1 MRPWRALQAHRLSLV
16 TIVIFSGLLVFALW
30 RLLDT
35 EEILRNETG
44 DNMLWA
50 ISQAQLATQQ
60 LDITLGRARL
70 GEVDPGTLEL
80 RHDVLLSRLSLLG
93 AGPQQRYLRELGR
106 FEPLWELAEE
116 VYAQEAAVLAFDA
129 DDIDALHDLLA
140 RLAGELGRTANSA
153 MVAQWE
159 RTGAQLDRQHAAI
172 IQVIATVIVILALG
186 TFISWRML
194 AAQRAQQR
202 TQMSLLREQ
211 EIREAYRSFVA
222 LVSHQFRTPLAVIDS
237 SMQRI
242 LRKGAAMSHGEI
254 RERAQ
259 RVRERVKNLTTL
271 MQATLDSMRLDSGEV
286 LARPTECD
294 LAAELNEAR
303 ARQLEANPRRR
314 IQIEIGEEVP
324 ARFTSDPLLL
334 QQILA
339 NLLANAISY
348 SPESELVILR
358 ARAASGRLRISV
370 IDHGIGI
377 PEQEQEM
384 LFQPY
389 FRAST
394 TRQVRGI
401 GIGLHLSQS
410 LASILGGSLSCEST
424 QGIGSTFT
432 LDLPL

>member
-1 MRPWRALQAHRLSLV
+1 
-16 TIVIFSGLLVFALW
+16 
-30 RLLDT
+30 
-35 EEILRNETG
+35 
-44 DNMLWA
+44 
-50 ISQAQLATQQ
+50 
-60 LDITLGRARL
+60 
-70 GEVDPGTLEL
+70 
-80 RHDVLLSRLSLLG
+80 
-93 AGPQQRYLRELGR
+93 
-106 FEPLWELAEE
+106 
-116 VYAQEAAVLAFDA
+116 
-129 DDIDALHDLLA
+129 
-140 RLAGELGRTANSA
+140 
-153 MVAQWE
+153 
-159 RTGAQLDRQHAAI
+159 
-172 IQVIATVIVILALG
+172 
-186 TFISWRML
+186 
-194 AAQRAQQR
+194 
-202 TQMSLLREQ
+202 
-211 EIREAYRSFVA
+211 
-222 LVSHQFRTPLAVIDS
+222 
-237 SMQRI
+237 
-242 LRKGAAMSHGEI
+242 
-254 RERAQ
+254 
-259 RVRERVKNLTTL
+259 
-271 MQATLDSMRLDSGEV
+271 LDSMRLDSGEV